1 MIHFGWAI
9 ATLFIGAFIGFFT
22 AGLCAA
28 AAQGDKEDEMEERK
42 WM

>member
-9 ATLFIGAFIGFFT
+9 AGLFVGAFLGFLI

-28 AAQGDKEDEMEERK
+28 AAQGDREDEMEERK

>member
-9 ATLFIGAFIGFFT
+9 VSLFVGAFIGFFT

-28 AAQGDKEDEMEERK
+28 AAERDREDEMEERK
-42 WM
+42 WL

>member
-9 ATLFIGAFIGFFT
+9 AALFVGAFIGIF
-22 AGLCAA
+22 AIALCTMAA
-28 AAQGDKEDEMEERK
+28 KGDKEDKMEERK